1 MKAIHHK
8 GNIGSITG
16 KVDGSLAYRVTTPEL
31 SADEKSAFFDLQNVN
46 VEIVISPFES
56 KEEVEMMDIKRDLET
71 KTPSQRLRAVMFL
84 LWKKNNEGHEL
95 FDTYYE
101 KKMNGIIEHLK
112 DKIDG

>member
-1 MKAIHHK
+1 MKAIKHK
-8 GNIGSITG
+8 GQIASITG
-16 KVDGSLAYRVTTPEL
+16 KVDGSLGYRVNTPEL
-31 SADEKSAFFDLQNVN
+31 SPEEKAVFFELQNVN
-46 VEIVISPFES
+46 VEVLISPFET
-56 KEEVEMMDIKRDLET
+56 KEEVEVMEVKKDLES

-112 DKIDG
+112 GKIDE